1 MYEAFYD
8 LKERPFDLTANPRF
22 LFLTSGHREALGNLH
37 YGITSHKGITLLLG
51 EAGTGKTTIIR
62 ASLELQRRSASAIVY
77 LSNPTLTRAEFFEFL
92 ANGFGLGDEAAI
104 SKVRF
109 LDALQ
114 ARLAASLKAGVI
126 SALVIDEAQ
135 SLPHDLLEEV
145 RLLSNLETATEK
157 LLPVVLAGQPELAD
171 RLNDVSLRQLKQRVA
186 LRCTLNPL
194 DLRETAAYIAKRI
207 RIAGGD
213 SGQIFTREAVEA
225 VYRRSRG
232 IPRTISVL
240 CDNALVSG
248 FALDRKP
255 VGADI
260 VDDVGRDFDLE
271 GPAPPAV
278 FEERRWPA
286 RSVQSPE
293 PSRLEP
299 VPPRRPPAPIA
310 PEPDAADT
318 TPGGVFATFNRRR
331 RFSFF

>member
-157 LLPVVLAGQPELAD
+157 LLPSAGA
-171 RLNDVSLRQLKQRVA
+171 
-186 LRCTLNPL
+186 
-194 DLRETAAYIAKRI
+194 LRET
-207 RIAGGD
+207 
-213 SGQIFTREAVEA
+213 V
-225 VYRRSRG
+225 
-232 IPRTISVL
+232 
-240 CDNALVSG
+240 
-248 FALDRKP
+248 
-255 VGADI
+255 
-260 VDDVGRDFDLE
+260 
-271 GPAPPAV
+271 
-278 FEERRWPA
+278 
-286 RSVQSPE
+286 
-293 PSRLEP
+293 
-299 VPPRRPPAPIA
+299 
-310 PEPDAADT
+310 
-318 TPGGVFATFNRRR
+318 RRR
-331 RFSFF
+331 RATGGPAEHAFASLVGLELRPRRLHPRPSRASPGRATSTLLPPLMATSSGRTTVTPRASGPTWSSPPRTGADWHPRVSPWW